1 MKRCLSFNLLHP
13 FHIIIQTSTSSDLL
27 VLFDMNYFLLLSVCR
42 EMAGGED
49 NQPEENKMRLDNILY
64 NNFRYLFSSLLVNFF
79 STF

>member
-1 MKRCLSFNLLHP
+1 MRCSSFNLPHL
-13 FHIIIQTSTSSDLL
+13 FHITIQTGTSSDLL